1 MSFSFAFEEALDV
14 ILCVEESTSGEAAT
28 FAFSFAFT
36 FALAAKALLEEAA
49 ESSDGFAVEA
59 SPGFPGHPVL
69 VEHCFRGFCVSHD
82 GGVRREGCR
91 NGFIAVI
98 RRGSRGRSGIFPI
111 FFLVTVQV
119 DWKGVVLRRS
129 LQKWSLRRAPVALGL
144 AVRPCNEGVTR
155 CKRRWEKGVP
165 L

>member
-14 ILCVEESTSGEAAT
+14 ILCVEESTPGKVAT
-28 FAFSFAFT
+28 FAFSFSFT
-36 FALAAKALLEEAA
+36 FAFAAKALLEEAA

-69 VEHCFRGFCVSHD
+69 EEHCFGGFGVSHD

-98 RRGSRGRSGIFPI
+98 
-111 FFLVTVQV
+111 
-119 DWKGVVLRRS
+119 
-129 LQKWSLRRAPVALGL
+129 
-144 AVRPCNEGVTR
+144 
-155 CKRRWEKGVP
+155 
-165 L
+165 